1 MFANAH
7 APTTFTCAFSRFAFK
22 FQVLTLLSDKKIHG
36 KNNIILIVMS
46 LFVCGSIH
54 QGHHRFSSQSRGK
67 QCSFMSLS
75 ALLTAQVIPVFE
87 WNSTTVDSV
96 LLQGDNMYMNA
107 FENDLIPREDF
118 LSLNH
123 LPTVV
128 HLPIVIV
135 VEPVEAQN
143 ANDLPIVVEPVEAQT
158 KKQINWL
165 EPVEARFINYG
176 KDHQGLVRSEHV
188 VEAHYFTIGSALMN
202 TFANDNY
209 AILILEGYMM
219 ALIHGLDTVFYLFD
233 PHARNANGMPD
244 PNGTA
249 VVMKYSGLSELEQ
262 YLCSL
267 SNELNTNLFEIVPV
281 SLSSELNTNLFE
293 TSIDNARKCK
303 KRKSKSVVCDSEKQ
317 TRLEYDRMYQK
328 RKRAEETANEK
339 QTRLK
344 NRRMYQKRKRAEK
357 AHNIEKDAS
366 VNQQDYMNEFDIL
379 KNGGIEEQCWA
390 KSNINKFH
398 KFYWSPNSYV
408 CSRCSRDKKSPKKFS
423 LENSMIPSSIPNE
436 LQNLTQVEE
445 MLIARALP
453 IMRVYIKPGGQRGYS
468 GHCINLPQNVK
479 ELATSLPR
487 YPKELSVII
496 VKVKGRDNTFKDVT
510 VRKQTVH
517 NALLW
522 LIQNNPHYS
531 ELQIN
536 EHALNSLPENG
547 VPSNLMTVET

>member
-1 MFANAH
+1 M
-7 APTTFTCAFSRFAFK
+7 
-22 FQVLTLLSDKKIHG
+22 
-36 KNNIILIVMS
+36 
-46 LFVCGSIH
+46 
-54 QGHHRFSSQSRGK
+54 
-67 QCSFMSLS
+67 
-75 ALLTAQVIPVFE
+75 
-87 WNSTTVDSV
+87 
-96 LLQGDNMYMNA
+96 
-107 FENDLIPREDF
+107 
-118 LSLNH
+118 
-123 LPTVV
+123 
-128 HLPIVIV
+128 

-176 KDHQGLVRSEHV
+176 KDHQGLLRSEHV

-344 NRRMYQKRKRAEK
+344 NRRMYQKRKRAEETANEKQTRLKNRRMYQKRKRAEK

-398 KFYWSPNSYV
+398 KSVEFSTSQCTICREAWPLMTKPRSPNSYV

-487 YPKELSVII
+487 YSKELSVII